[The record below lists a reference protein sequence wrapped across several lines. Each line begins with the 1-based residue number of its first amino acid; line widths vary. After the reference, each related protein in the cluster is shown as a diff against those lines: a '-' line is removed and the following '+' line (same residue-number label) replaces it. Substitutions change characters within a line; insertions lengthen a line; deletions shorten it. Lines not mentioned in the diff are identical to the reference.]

1 MRAIPALAVLLILVG
16 CDGTPIPLGEPVLQV
31 VAGDGQSAPAA
42 EQDTIQPVRARLGRL
57 PAEGI
62 AARLGLVRLLYA
74 QTIVQGIA
82 GEQVCS
88 TGIGD
93 VPLQAWNPCDITDAN
108 GGAIFF
114 YEQGTIAADSSCAEI
129 RAVVD
134 GAKVVTDVV
143 CVRVEPGPYVGG
155 YEYQSN
161 LLKDS
166 VVTIESSMV
175 RDGYGNIL
183 PYRLV
188 SLDTLITVLG
198 DTIGTVAARTIRW
211 PQDAIGSARDSL
223 PDGICGQIEV
233 ETAQGVI
240 ADSANYTILVNLRE
254 LSVALGKEDSS
265 AYSCD

>member
-1 MRAIPALAVLLILVG
+1 MRYLSLLVVLALVG
-16 CDGTPIPLGEPVLQV
+16 CDAGSAPLGEPVLQV
-31 VAGDGQSAPAA
+31 VSGDGQSAPAA

-57 PAEGI
+57 PAEGV
-62 AARLGLVRLLYA
+62 AGRFGLVRNLYA

-88 TGIGD
+88 HGIGD
-93 VPLQAWNPCDITDAN
+93 APLIAWNQCDITDAA
-108 GGAIFF
+108 GGATFF
-114 YEQGTIAADSSCAEI
+114 YEPGTIAADSSCAEI

-143 CVRVEPGPYVGG
+143 CVRVDPGPYVGA
-155 YEYQSN
+155 YEYQTN
-161 LLKDS
+161 LIQDS
-166 VVTIESSMV
+166 IATIDASLV
-175 RDGYGNIL
+175 RDGYGNLI

-223 PDGICGQIEV
+223 PDGICGQIEI
-233 ETAQGVI
+233 EAPQGVI
-240 ADSANYTILVNLRE
+240 ADSANYTILVNSRE
-254 LSVALGKEDSS
+254 MSIALGKPNTSS
-265 AYSCD
+265 HLCD